1 MASHIKDA
9 YSEMRPQAEDT
20 ISNVMVMRVGLGL
33 IALGESVSLVA
44 QPRSGAYF
52 SPKMR
57 PLTRTIR

>member
-44 QPRSGAYF
+44 QPRSE
-52 SPKMR
+52 SI
-57 PLTRTIR
+57 L